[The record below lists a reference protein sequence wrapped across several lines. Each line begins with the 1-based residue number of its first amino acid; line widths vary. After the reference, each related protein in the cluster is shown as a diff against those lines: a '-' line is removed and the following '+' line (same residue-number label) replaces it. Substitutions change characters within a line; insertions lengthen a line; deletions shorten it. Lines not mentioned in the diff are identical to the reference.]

1 MPAVGRAFSGEISM
15 NKNTKQV
22 KAAKAKAEE
31 EALNRILYWVAGG
44 SVLEFLLLLLNRYWC
59 HYGPKTLQLRL
70 ALENVI
76 PVVGLVALIAAAGGA
91 WLWVRAN
98 REGKSTTLP
107 AILCLMGLGIGGG
120 CFGAKFFGEPGIL
133 LMCILTLAVAVLAIL
148 FYLYQ
153 REFFLLACQGA
164 VTLIG
169 LWICERGLGGGKAA
183 FCYLYVIGA
192 VLLLL
197 AGAVLCWKLQAGKGV
212 LEWQEEKRRILPKD
226 VNYAFLYGGA
236 AVSAAVLVC
245 ALMALPVMALCAVEV
260 AWLFVMAV
268 YYTVKLM

>member
-1 MPAVGRAFSGEISM
+1 M
-15 NKNTKQV
+15 NKNMKQV

-70 ALENVI
+70 MLDKVI
-76 PVVGLVALIAAAGGA
+76 PVAGVLALVAAAGGA
-91 WLWVRAN
+91 WLWVRAV
-98 REGKSTTLP
+98 REKKSVTLP
-107 AILCLMGLGIGGG
+107 ILLCLMMLGIGGG
-120 CFGAKFFGEPGIL
+120 CLAAKFFGEPGIL
-133 LMCILTLAVAVLAIL
+133 LMCFLVLAVAVLAIL
-148 FYLYQ
+148 YYLYQ
-153 REFFLLACQGA
+153 REFFLLSCQGA
-164 VTLIG
+164 VVLIG
-169 LWICERGLGGGKAA
+169 LWICNRGLGGGKAV

-192 VLLLL
+192 VLVLL
-197 AGAVLCWKLQAGKGV
+197 ALAVLCRKLQAGNGV
-212 LEWQEEKRRILPKD
+212 LEWGERKRRLLPKE

-245 ALMALPVMALCAVEV
+245 ALLSLPIMVLCAVEV